1 MRTAAA
7 IAMFFALAHGGPATA
22 QGTLRGTVT
31 LAGSGSAIA
40 GAQVSLAG
48 LNIGT
53 ITGADGTYLV
63 EPIPVGIHEVV
74 VVLIGYET
82 ERRQVTIAD
91 GQPTT
96 LNVVLSETVLEL
108 EGVVAVGSRA
118 RPRTVTESP
127 VPVDVIPAAEILQ
140 QGDTDFA
147 NLLRNVVPSFNVNI
161 QPISDAATFV
171 RPANLRG
178 LAPDHTLVLVN
189 GKRRHR
195 GAVITWY
202 GNGLSDGSQG
212 PDIAL
217 IPGLVLQQAE
227 VLRDGASAQYGSDAI
242 AGVVNFV
249 LRNER
254 SGGSIDFKTGGYALG
269 ETSEPFEEGTFPGDG
284 EVYTLSG
291 NVGLPL
297 GETGFLNLTGEYG
310 NANPTDRST
319 QRNDA
324 LALLASG
331 NSSVRAPAQIWGAPQ
346 ISNELKLW
354 ANMGYVFN
362 DDMQLYSHGNY
373 VSKQVEGG
381 FYFRNPGTR
390 SGVFGT
396 RNADGQRILLIG
408 DMLDARD
415 GVLDGSAGCPEV
427 RVDDDGVVLDQR
439 AFDHVL
445 ADPDCFT
452 FQKLFPGG
460 FTPQFGSYLLDASA
474 VAGLKGAS
482 GDLSWDASAS
492 WGRSNLD
499 FYMYNT
505 VNASLGPDQ
514 PCADASREISFVVP
528 DQPCTPWFNPG
539 IYDQQETNF
548 NVDLSYALNERTNLA
563 GGAEWRNERFE
574 IIRGSTESWTE
585 GPLATQGFTPGSNGF
600 TGFGPLTE
608 GAWNRNNFAAYGDLE
623 VREPEGAW
631 TFGAAGR
638 VERFSD
644 FGTTVNGKLAGRVSA
659 SEKLGLRASVSTGF
673 RAPSPG
679 QQNAF
684 NISTIYDPAIMD
696 LTNNGTIPS
705 TSPLAREFGGEPL
718 KPETSVNL
726 ALGTVYDDGPFSL
739 SLDFFQIRVSDRLTT
754 SADRE
759 LTPAEIEQ
767 LIAQDIIRPGGVL
780 ARFRFFINDFATRT
794 DGIDLVGAYDVR
806 GAGGSTTT
814 FSSAWN
820 WTRTTVTDFNPK
832 TLTSHRI
839 RILEQGLPGVRGN
852 LAMNHAFPGGS
863 RFLVRASYWGGYFDG
878 EQPYYESDPE
888 NTIDYPARILFD
900 VEASRKLAER
910 WTLTAGAQNLLNT
923 YPEEYPGAAAGV
935 GNRFGQFTPF
945 GFNGGFYYTRLGYS
959 W

>member
-1 MRTAAA
+1 
-7 IAMFFALAHGGPATA
+7 
-22 QGTLRGTVT
+22 
-31 LAGSGSAIA
+31 
-40 GAQVSLAG
+40 
-48 LNIGT
+48 
-53 ITGADGTYLV
+53 
-63 EPIPVGIHEVV
+63 
-74 VVLIGYET
+74 
-82 ERRQVTIAD
+82 
-91 GQPTT
+91 
-96 LNVVLSETVLEL
+96 
-108 EGVVAVGSRA
+108 
-118 RPRTVTESP
+118 
-127 VPVDVIPAAEILQ
+127 
-140 QGDTDFA
+140 
-147 NLLRNVVPSFNVNI
+147 
-161 QPISDAATFV
+161 
-171 RPANLRG
+171 
-178 LAPDHTLVLVN
+178 
-189 GKRRHR
+189 
-195 GAVITWY
+195 
-202 GNGLSDGSQG
+202 SDGSGGRSRG
-212 PDIAL
+212 PPHAGIGD
-217 IPGLVLQQAE
+217 PVQAHG
-227 VLRDGASAQYGSDAI
+227 D
-242 AGVVNFV
+242 
-249 LRNER
+249 
-254 SGGSIDFKTGGYALG
+254 
-269 ETSEPFEEGTFPGDG
+269 EG
-284 EVYTLSG
+284 
-291 NVGLPL
+291 
-297 GETGFLNLTGEYG
+297 
-310 NANPTDRST
+310 

-331 NSSVRAPAQIWGAPQ
+331 NSSVRAPAQVWGAPQ
-346 ISNELKLW
+346 VSNELKLW
-354 ANMGYVFN
+354 ANMGYLFN
-362 DDMQLYSHGNY
+362 DNLQLYSHGNY

-396 RNADGQRILLIG
+396 RNADGERILLIG

-427 RVDDDGVVLDQR
+427 RVDDDGVVLDQG
-439 AFDHVL
+439 ALDQVL

-514 PCADASREISFVVP
+514 PCADASRDISFVVP

-548 NVDLSYALNERTNLA
+548 NADLSYALNERTNLA

-659 SEKLGLRASVSTGF
+659 SENLGLRASVSTGF

-820 WTRTTVTDFNPK
+820 WTRTTVTDFNPN

-852 LAMNHAFPGGS
+852 LAMNHAFTGGS
-863 RFLVRASYWGGYFDG
+863 RLLVRASYWGGYFDG
-878 EQPYYESDPE
+878 EQPYYESNPE
-888 NTIDYPARILFD
+888 NTMDYPARILFD